1 MPIPVPS
8 VRDTECIRQSFFHPG
23 AYSQQTPGRQVCVTC
38 IYKISD
44 VLCQSPVPGVTRA
57 HSRVL
62 LLGQEVRKGLWKG
75 FFCLAHSRCLGLC
88 ENLISLC
95 VYQYKSLLWCLDHN
109 KDTIG
114 VSCHNDCYPRQG
126 ASGWPVT
133 WVPIEFKVCDLPYLT
148 QDQETEQGVVRMSRN

>member
-8 VRDTECIRQSFFHPG
+8 VRDTECLRQFLPSRSFQ
-23 AYSQQTPGRQVCVTC
+23 SIPGRQVYVTC
-38 IYKISD
+38 IDKISD
-44 VLCQSPVPGVTRA
+44 VLGQSPVPGVTRA

-95 VYQYKSLLWCLDHN
+95 MYQYKSLLWCLDLY

-114 VSCHNDCYPRQG
+114 VSSQSDYYPRQG

-148 QDQETEQGVVRMSRN
+148 QDQEIEQGVVRMSRN